1 MNITGSLTNKDPRR
15 GHVVIINQ
23 STSSNVASG
32 FPYRRSYVIHHW
44 CNVCLRGSNL
54 IHYGMLQRGRKESN
68 FNACKV
74 PGTYMFKSNR
84 IQLKY
89 SLATFR
95 NLFIIFHYLIGFSF
109 KLVIKKK
116 KNPLYA

>member
-54 IHYGMLQRGRKESN
+54 IHYGMLQRGRTGKN
-68 FNACKV
+68 LILMLA
-74 PGTYMFKSNR
+74 
-84 IQLKY
+84 KY
-89 SLATFR
+89 QAHTCLNQTE
-95 NLFIIFHYLIGFSF
+95 FS
-109 KLVIKKK
+109 
-116 KNPLYA
+116 